1 MNPFVPSSAPT
12 IVMDVGST
20 ISNVNNLCLEPLVDG
35 VFDIHPLPNSEHSL
49 LNVKALDLLRGFVPL
64 DSNERNSLAEQ

>member
-20 ISNVNNLCLEPLVDG
+20 ISNVDDLCLEPLVDG

-49 LNVKALDLLRGFVPL
+49 LDVKALNLLRGFVPL
-64 DSNERNSLAEQ
+64 DSDERNSLAEQ